1 MDIGRPA
8 TTTEAQALIGMVHYY
23 IDMWPRRSHVLAP
36 LTEAAS
42 GPKGI
47 KILWNDT
54 LEIPFKEL
62 KRVVSVEILLS
73 YIYWKLPFLVHTDT
87 SDKQVSSDII
97 QNNKPNAFF
106 SRKLSNPQRNYT
118 TT

>member
-1 MDIGRPA
+1 
-8 TTTEAQALIGMVHYY
+8 MVQYY
-23 IDMWPRRSHVLAP
+23 RYMWPRRSYVLAP

-62 KRVVSVEILLS
+62 KRVVSVEIMLS

-87 SDKQVSSDII
+87 SDKQVSSE
-97 QNNKPNAFF
+97 
-106 SRKLSNPQRNYT
+106 
-118 TT
+118 